1 MLLKLSLSGIKSKLK
16 DYIVL
21 LVGLVM
27 SSSIFYM
34 FETLAMNDAFLK
46 QNSMIS
52 AVSFVFQAGS
62 VLLGII
68 TIVYILYANTFLL
81 SLRQKEYG
89 MYMTLGAKK
98 KKIGK
103 MMFIETMILGL
114 ASIVIG
120 IVIGIGLSQVV
131 GQLLMHQLDF
141 NSPNYHALYVPAMLV
156 TIIFYLILFIVSA
169 CVNLIKLSKLSALT
183 LIHGET
189 KADHIVLNPK
199 KMTIQSIISL
209 ILLAIGYFMMI
220 KIVTFQFIGI
230 IVALITITAG
240 TFLFFKT
247 ALPFLVEKLK
257 ANKKISEKKINIFT
271 FSQLSFRV
279 NDLTKVL
286 AMVAMLIAL
295 AVGAITVGFAFQ
307 NSTKLTLD
315 QVSAYDIVTYN
326 PTQKETKIMDEIQF
340 DKKTTYHYKTD
351 GQVTYFVSDEMKK
364 NPPLIGESQKME
376 DGSFKTTFSKINEP
390 IPENQ
395 LLNPKEVT
403 DENSNWLNALGNI
416 SNGYDTNAEQL
427 PIKLVSKEAFDALSQ
442 KENQVVVGNTNDYLS
457 YLKQFKAI
465 YLIEK
470 TRYPKTEYT
479 SSKYETYTGLNS
491 LSSGTVFMGLFLGFA
506 FLAMMASCLMFKV
519 LTGATSDTKRY
530 TMLGKIGVRKSLLV
544 ASIYKEMAMIFIFP
558 AVIGAIHVLIGMQMF
573 KFLLPQP
580 YYKIWVPFAIFAVI
594 YGIYYFITVFL
605 YKGIVLKG
613 EEEN

>member
-89 MYMTLGAKK
+89 MYLTLGAKK

-114 ASIVIG
+114 ASIIIG

-131 GQLLMHQLDF
+131 GQLLMQQLDF
-141 NSPNYHALYVPAMLV
+141 NSPDYRALYLPAMMV
-156 TIIFYLILFIVSA
+156 TIIFYVVLFIVSA
-169 CVNLIKLSKLSALT
+169 FVNLIKLSKLSALT

-199 KMTIQSIISL
+199 KMTIQSIGSL

-220 KIVTFQFIGI
+220 KIATFQFIGI

-307 NSTKLTLD
+307 NSTKLALN

-326 PTQKETKIMDEIQF
+326 PTKKETKIMDEIQF
-340 DKKTTYHYKTD
+340 DEKTTYHYKTD
-351 GQVTYFVSDEMKK
+351 DHVTYFVADEMKEH
-364 NPPLIGESQKME
+364 PPLVSESRKME
-376 DGSFKTTFSKINEP
+376 DGSFKTTFSKIKEAV
-390 IPENQ
+390 PENQ
-395 LLNPKEVT
+395 LLDPKET
-403 DENSNWLNALGNI
+403 TTENSNWLNALGNI
-416 SNGYDTNAEQL
+416 SNEYDTSGEQL
-427 PIKLVSKEAFDALSQ
+427 PIKLVSKETFAALPQ
-442 KENQVVVGNTNDYLS
+442 KENQLVVGNTNNYIG

-470 TRYPKTEYT
+470 TRYPKTDYT
-479 SSKYETYTGLNS
+479 SSKYEMYASLNS

-558 AVIGAIHVLIGMQMF
+558 AIIGAIHVLIGMQMF

-594 YGIYYFITVFL
+594 YGIYYLITVFL